1 MGFILKTQEKKGSA
15 YLFYRLHKRKP
26 SLNILVKTDLTVD
39 IETWVKANKSAASKD
54 RFRRNQGK
62 DLLEKLDLIEKS
74 VLDALDN
81 GIYING
87 EMVNIIEG
95 DKANNIK
102 VVREAMRVVT
112 NKELLQRKKEYR
124 NEVKVASSPNDNT
137 FVGFCSRYIEEC
149 ENGDRMKHLK
159 TAQKISA
166 SYIKNLKGFRNQA
179 LAYQKKNHIVLSFDD
194 ITMDFYRKFTRF
206 FLDKHY
212 SPNTIARHMRD
223 LKTIMRAA
231 LDLKLTDNREF
242 LNRDFSA
249 NGEEVDNVVLSEEQ
263 LNQLYHLDIRTYQQT
278 VDILDTLDI
287 DKEERGSLQH
297 ALKRELYRNSLM
309 DARDIFLVGCLTGQ
323 RVSDYKRIN
332 MGMVERLDDGN
343 LFIHLQQQKT
353 KKDIYIPMD
362 ERVNAILKKHGG
374 SLPKIYDQHLNER
387 IKVCGLLCG
396 WIYDSGIKEHRGT
409 MTYKTGKRFCDCIMT
424 HTARRTFATNAY
436 RKKISLGAIMKI
448 TGHSSE
454 AQLRNYLKLKDKEK
468 AQEAATEFFAAG
480 VLRKAK

>member
-1 MGFILKTQEKKGSA
+1 MPFA
-15 YLFYRLHKRKP
+15 
-26 SLNILVKTDLTVD
+26 
-39 IETWVKANKSAASKD
+39 
-54 RFRRNQGK
+54 
-62 DLLEKLDLIEKS
+62 
-74 VLDALDN
+74 
-81 GIYING
+81 
-87 EMVNIIEG
+87 
-95 DKANNIK
+95 
-102 VVREAMRVVT
+102 
-112 NKELLQRKKEYR
+112 
-124 NEVKVASSPNDNT
+124 T
-137 FVGFCSRYIEEC
+137 F
-149 ENGDRMKHLK
+149 D
-159 TAQKISA
+159 TARCA
-166 SYIKNLKGFRNQA
+166 
-179 LAYQKKNHIVLSFDD
+179 IVLY
-194 ITMDFYRKFTRF
+194 IRRII
-206 FLDKHY
+206 
-212 SPNTIARHMRD
+212 P
-223 LKTIMRAA
+223 
-231 LDLKLTDNREF
+231 
-242 LNRDFSA
+242 
-249 NGEEVDNVVLSEEQ
+249 GEEVDNVVLSEEQ